1 MILSSLCALLFG
13 GMSVFENGRIAS
25 DIAPL
30 VFLGLVVRI
39 GGRLDLGGDQ
49 GAARPSPSIGLTPG
63 DSRTKF
69 SQPTGKERIVFW
81 RFLHILR
88 RNA

>member
-30 VFLGLVVRI
+30 VLLGLVVRI
-39 GGRLDLGGDQ
+39 GGRLDLGGDTVTSV
-49 GAARPSPSIGLTPG
+49 RLTPG